1 MPVGRK
7 VVSLE
12 GQADEH
18 LAAAPDQPLALWVTC
33 GVTRLSWPRAWPE
46 AAGTSQPQVHLW
58 VVSRRDLGSGRV
70 CCPGCGNLVTRSL
83 RQGRLSRVMLSSFI
97 KCLLSPTSRSPWG
110 RGTQVALGGAG
121 EGTAWQGADCS
132 LSAQAVVVFR
142 ASCASFP
149 RARQGPWS
157 QRRASCS
164 STRRGGPGP
173 AR

>member
-12 GQADEH
+12 GQADER
-18 LAAAPDQPLALWVTC
+18 LAAAPDEPLALWVTC

-58 VVSRRDLGSGRV
+58 VISRRDLGSGRV
-70 CCPGCGNLVTRSL
+70 CCPSCGNLVTRSL

-110 RGTQVALGGAG
+110 PWHSGGSGRG
-121 EGTAWQGADCS
+121 
-132 LSAQAVVVFR
+132 
-142 ASCASFP
+142 
-149 RARQGPWS
+149 
-157 QRRASCS
+157 
-164 STRRGGPGP
+164 RGGDSLAGRRLLPICTSGGGLQGQLRLLP
-173 AR
+173 EGQAGSVVTVQG